1 MTGDFWVNT
10 IGSMAA
16 ILTTICW
23 LPQTIKIFKSQD
35 AQSISLSSQLTFGAG
50 VIFWL
55 IYGILL
61 SSKPI
66 IFANVATL
74 SQVALII
81 YLKLK
86 HGY

>member
-10 IGSMAA
+10 IGSVAA

-35 AQSISLSSQLTFGAG
+35 VQSISLSSQLTFGAG

-66 IFANVATL
+66 IFANAATL
-74 SQVALII
+74 SQVTLII

-86 HGY
+86 HG

>member
-10 IGSMAA
+10 IGSVAA

-23 LPQTIKIFKSQD
+23 LPQTIKIFKYQD

-66 IFANVATL
+66 IFANAATL
-74 SQVALII
+74 SQVTLII

-86 HGY
+86 HG

>member
-1 MTGDFWVNT
+1 MTGDFWVNV
-10 IGSMAA
+10 IGSAAA

-66 IFANVATL
+66 IFANAATL
-74 SQVALII
+74 SQVTLII

-86 HGY
+86 HG

>member
-1 MTGDFWVNT
+1 MINDFWVDT
-10 IGSMAA
+10 VGSIAA

-23 LPQTIKIFKSQD
+23 LPQTIKIFKSRD

-50 VIFWL
+50 VVFWL

-66 IFANVATL
+66 ILANVATL
-74 SQVALII
+74 TQIALII
-81 YLKLK
+81 YLKVR
-86 HGY
+86 HG

>member
-10 IGSMAA
+10 IGSVAA

-23 LPQTIKIFKSQD
+23 LPQTIKIFKSLD
-35 AQSISLSSQLTFGAG
+35 VQSISLSSQLTFGAG

-66 IFANVATL
+66 IFANAATL
-74 SQVALII
+74 SQVTLII

-86 HGY
+86 HG

>member
-1 MTGDFWVNT
+1 MLDDFWVNT
-10 IGSMAA
+10 IGSIEA

-23 LPQTIKIFKSQD
+23 LHQTIKIFKSKD

-61 SSKPI
+61 SSNPI

-74 SQVALII
+74 TQITLII
-81 YLKLK
+81 YLKVK
-86 HGY
+86 HG

>member
-1 MTGDFWVNT
+1 MIDDFWVNM
-10 IGSMAA
+10 IGSIAA

-23 LPQTIKIFKSQD
+23 LPQTIKIFKSKN

-74 SQVALII
+74 TQVALII

-86 HGY
+86 HG

>member
-10 IGSMAA
+10 IGSVAA

-66 IFANVATL
+66 IFANAATL
-74 SQVALII
+74 SQVTLII

-86 HGY
+86 HG

>member
-10 IGSMAA
+10 IGSVAA

-66 IFANVATL
+66 IFANAATL
-74 SQVALII
+74 SQVTLII

-86 HGY
+86 YG

>member
-10 IGSMAA
+10 IGSVAA

-66 IFANVATL
+66 IFSNAATL
-74 SQVALII
+74 SQVTLII

-86 HGY
+86 HG